1 MDKQQRFKL
10 SIAIWLVAGSLL
22 VDMPECA
29 AYDRIY
35 AFEDE
40 TGITN
45 LSNVPED
52 QRYKILIDRH
62 AIEAVKPI
70 GSTRIAYKVGAADVR
85 KIQSIIQSASQ
96 QVGLPSPL
104 VEAVVSVESAF
115 DQYAISRKGAKGLMQ
130 LMPTLAAQY
139 GVADAFDMHSNI
151 MAGSRH
157 LKYLLAQF
165 DGDKRLAL
173 AAYNAGINAVYKH
186 NKAVPPYP
194 ETMNYVEQVLLKER
208 LLSELRTSAVLPASS
223 SVYR

>member
-1 MDKQQRFKL
+1 MKQRSL
-10 SIAIWLVAGSLL
+10 RSIAFLVMGCGMF
-22 VDMPECA
+22 VDMSYCVA
-29 AYDRIY
+29 NDRIY

-40 TGITN
+40 AGVTN

-52 QRYKILIDRH
+52 QRYKILIDRR
-62 AIEAVKPI
+62 AIEVAKPI
-70 GSTRIAYKVGAADVR
+70 GSTRLAYKVGAADVK
-85 KIQSIIQSASQ
+85 KIQSIIQNTSQ

-139 GVADAFDMHSNI
+139 GVVDVFDMHSNI

-208 LLSELRTSAVLPASS
+208 LLSTLQTSALFVTSS
-223 SVYR
+223 SIYH

>member
-1 MDKQQRFKL
+1 MF
-10 SIAIWLVAGSLL
+10 A
-22 VDMPECA
+22 DMPYCA

-40 TGITN
+40 AGVTN

-52 QRYKILIDRH
+52 QRYKILIDRR
-62 AIEAVKPI
+62 AIEVVKPI
-70 GSTRIAYKVGAADVR
+70 GSTRSAYKVGVADVK
-85 KIQSIIQSASQ
+85 KIQSVIQNTSQ
-96 QVGLPSPL
+96 LVGLPSPL

-139 GVADAFDMHSNI
+139 GVVDAFDMHSNI

-208 LLSELRTSAVLPASS
+208 LLSALRTSALPITSS
-223 SVYR
+223 SIYH